1 MPAGKPLQREYPMK
15 LTRRTV
21 MGGLAAATALSS
33 PTILRAQTRELV
45 MVGYGGEADAPLIA
59 AGEELG
65 RRNPGV
71 TLRVIGGLS
80 AEALAQIKAARGNS
94 PYDLAVMGSP
104 AIVNALAEDVLVPL
118 DFSQIPNAANVNP
131 KFTPY
136 GYEVGQPIWFE
147 GIGIAYDSS
156 KISAPPTT
164 WQELWNGEYTGRIG
178 MCRPQSNLGLGVLAA
193 TCEAF
198 GMPQDD
204 MSFALEKWQ
213 ELDPLVG
220 RSPPLLQQMIE
231 RGEVDLTPLWH
242 VNSALAA
249 SSGLPIGYA
258 KITGPGPL
266 MLPTNI
272 VQFVNTAEGTGE
284 LVHEFTNILLTQ
296 NIQEMAGSAPIY
308 FGTVVEGV
316 EVPEEAAPYVPSTP
330 AELASTTSLDWPSF
344 APLRGETVETF
355 DRMFAG

>member
-1 MPAGKPLQREYPMK
+1 MK
-15 LTRRTV
+15 LNRRTV
-21 MGGLAAATALSS
+21 LGGLATATALST
-33 PTILRAQTRELV
+33 PTILRAQSRELV
-45 MVGYGGEADAPLIA
+45 MVGYGNESDAPLIA

-71 TLRVIGGLS
+71 SLRVIGGLS

-118 DFSQIPNAANVNP
+118 DFTKIPNSQNVDP
-131 KFTPY
+131 KFQPY
-136 GYEVGQPIWFE
+136 GYDVGQPIWFE
-147 GIGIAYDSS
+147 GIGIAYDTS
-156 KISAPPTT
+156 KISEPPTT
-164 WQELWNGEYTGRIG
+164 WEALWSGEYTGRIG

-193 TCEAF
+193 TSEAF

-204 MSFALEKWQ
+204 MAFALNKWQ

-231 RGEVDLTPLWH
+231 RGEVDLAPLWH
-242 VNSALAA
+242 VNAALAA
-249 SSGLPIGYA
+249 ASGLPIGYA
-258 KITGPGPL
+258 KISGPGPL

-272 VQFVNTAEGTGE
+272 VHFVNTQDGTAD
-284 LVHEFTNILLTQ
+284 LVYEFTDILLQ
-296 NIQEMAGSAPIY
+296 PDIQTMAGSAPIY
-308 FGTVVEGV
+308 FGTVVEGIT
-316 EVPEEAAPYVPSTP
+316 VPAEAAPYVPSTP
-330 AELASTTSLDWPSF
+330 EELASTTSLDWQSF

-355 DRMFAG
+355 DRMFAA

>member
-1 MPAGKPLQREYPMK
+1 MILN
-15 LTRRTV
+15 RRTFL
-21 MGGLAAATALSS
+21 GGLAAATTLSS

-45 MVGYGGEADAPLIA
+45 MVGYGNESDAPLIA

-71 TLRVIGGLS
+71 SLTVIGGLS

-104 AIVNALAEDVLVPL
+104 AIINALAEDVLVSL
-118 DFSQIPNAANVNP
+118 DFSKIPNSQNVDP
-131 KFTPY
+131 RFMPY
-136 GYEVGQPIWFE
+136 GYDVGQPIWFE
-147 GIGIAYDSS
+147 GIGIAYDTT
-156 KISAPPTT
+156 KIKTPPPS
-164 WQELWNGEYTGRIG
+164 WKELWSGEYNGRIG

-204 MSFALEKWQ
+204 MTFALNKWK

-231 RGEVDLTPLWH
+231 RGEVDLAPLWH
-242 VNSALAA
+242 VNAALAA
-249 SSGLPIGYA
+249 SSGLPIGYS
-258 KITGPGPL
+258 KIAGPGPL

-272 VQFVNTAEGTGE
+272 VHFVNTAEGTAD
-284 LVHEFTNILLTQ
+284 LITEFADILLTQ
-296 NIQEMAGSAPIY
+296 SIQTMAGSAPIY
-308 FGTVVEGV
+308 FGTVVKGI
-316 EVPEEAAPYVPSTP
+316 EVPAEAAPYVPSTP
-330 AELASTTSLDWPSF
+330 AELDSTTSLDWPSF
-344 APLRGETVETF
+344 APLRGQTVENF
-355 DRMFAG
+355 DRMFAA

>member
-1 MPAGKPLQREYPMK
+1 MR

-21 MGGLAAATALSS
+21 LGGLAATTTLAS

-45 MVGYGGEADAPLIA
+45 MIGYGNDQDAPLIA
-59 AGEELG
+59 AGAELG
-65 RRNPGV
+65 RRHPGV
-71 TLRVIGGLS
+71 SLQVIGGLS

-104 AIVNALAEDVLVPL
+104 AIINALAEDVLVPL
-118 DFSQIPNAANVNP
+118 DFAKIPNSANVDP
-131 KFTPY
+131 RFMPY
-136 GYEVGQPIWFE
+136 GYDVGQPIWFE
-147 GIGIAYDSS
+147 GIGVAYDTT
-156 KISAPPTT
+156 KITTPPKT
-164 WQELWNGEYTGRIG
+164 WADLWSGAYNGRIG

-193 TCEAF
+193 TSEAF

-204 MSFALEKWQ
+204 MAFALAKWQ

-231 RGEVDLTPLWH
+231 RGEVDLAPLWH

-249 SSGLPIGYA
+249 GTGLPIGYA
-258 KITGPGPL
+258 KLTGPGPL

-272 VQFVNTAEGTGE
+272 VQFVNTADGTAD
-284 LVHEFTNILLTQ
+284 LVHEFTNILLTPE
-296 NIQEMAGSAPIY
+296 IQTMAGSAPIY
-308 FGTVVEGV
+308 FGTVVQGI
-316 EVPEEAAPYVPSTP
+316 EVPAAAAPYVPSTP
-330 AELASTTSLDWPSF
+330 EELAGTTSLDWPSF
-344 APLRGETVETF
+344 AQLRGATVESF

>member
-1 MPAGKPLQREYPMK
+1 MIMN
-15 LTRRTV
+15 RRTV
-21 MGGLAAATALSS
+21 LGGLAAATALSS
-33 PTILRAQTRELV
+33 PTVLRAQTRELV
-45 MVGYGGEADAPLIA
+45 MVGYGNASDAPLIA

-71 TLRVIGGLS
+71 SLRVIGGLS

-104 AIVNALAEDVLVPL
+104 AIINAVAEDVLVPL
-118 DFSQIPNAANVNP
+118 DFSKIPNSANVDP
-131 KFTPY
+131 RFMPY
-136 GYEVGQPIWFE
+136 GYDIGQPIWFE
-147 GIGIAYDSS
+147 GIGVAYDTT
-156 KISAPPTT
+156 KITAPPTT
-164 WQELWNGEYTGRIG
+164 WEELWSGDYTGRIG

-198 GMPQDD
+198 GMPQND
-204 MSFALEKWQ
+204 MGFALEKWQ

-231 RGEVDLTPLWH
+231 RGEVDLAPLWH

-249 SSGLPIGYA
+249 GSGLPIGYT
-258 KITGPGPL
+258 KIAGPGPL

-272 VQFVNTAEGTGE
+272 VHFVNTADGTAD
-284 LVHEFTNILLTQ
+284 LVSEFADILLTPE
-296 NIQEMAGSAPIY
+296 IQTMAGSAPIY
-308 FGTVVEGV
+308 FGTVVEGIPV
-316 EVPEEAAPYVPSTP
+316 APEAAPYVPSTP
-330 AELASTTSLDWPSF
+330 EELDSTTSLDWPSF

-355 DRMFAG
+355 DRMFAT

>member
-1 MPAGKPLQREYPMK
+1 MNLN
-15 LTRRTV
+15 RRTV
-21 MGGLAAATALSS
+21 LGGLTAATALSA
-33 PTILRAQTRELV
+33 PAILRAQSRELV
-45 MVGYGGEADAPLIA
+45 MVGYGNASDAPLIA

-71 TLRVIGGLS
+71 SLRVIGGLS

-104 AIVNALAEDVLVPL
+104 AIVNALAEEVLVPL
-118 DFSQIPNAANVNP
+118 DFSKIPNSQNVDP
-131 KFTPY
+131 KFQPF

-147 GIGIAYDSS
+147 GIGIAYDTT
-156 KISAPPTT
+156 KISTPPTT
-164 WQELWNGEYTGRIG
+164 WAELWSGDYTGRIG

-193 TCEAF
+193 TAEAF

-231 RGEVDLTPLWH
+231 RGEVDLAPLWH
-242 VNSALAA
+242 VNTSLAA
-249 SSGLPIGYA
+249 SSGLPIAYA

-272 VQFVNTAEGTGE
+272 VHFINTQEGTGD
-284 LVHEFTNILLTQ
+284 LVHEFADILLTPE
-296 NIQEMAGSAPIY
+296 IQMMAGNPPIT
-308 FGTVVEGV
+308 FGTVVEGI
-316 EVPEEAAPYVPSTP
+316 EVPAEAAPFVPSTP
-330 AELASTTSLDWPSF
+330 EELASTTSLDWKSF
-344 APLRGETVETF
+344 APLRGETVEAF
-355 DRMFAG
+355 DRMFAA

>member
-1 MPAGKPLQREYPMK
+1 MRLS
-15 LTRRTV
+15 RRTV
-21 MGGLAAATALSS
+21 LGGLAATTTLAT

-45 MVGYGGEADAPLIA
+45 MVGYGNDSDAPLIA

-71 TLRVIGGLS
+71 SLQVIGGLS

-104 AIVNALAEDVLVPL
+104 AIINALAEDVLVPL
-118 DFSQIPNAANVNP
+118 DFSKIPNSQNVDP
-131 KFTPY
+131 KFMPY
-136 GYEVGQPIWFE
+136 GYDVGQPIWFE
-147 GIGIAYDSS
+147 GIGIAYDTT
-156 KISAPPTT
+156 KITTPPTT
-164 WQELWNGEYTGRIG
+164 WADLWSGAYNGRIG

-204 MSFALEKWQ
+204 MEFALKKWE

-231 RGEVDLTPLWH
+231 RGEVDLAPLWH

-249 SSGLPIGYA
+249 STGLPIGYA
-258 KITGPGPL
+258 KLTGPGPL

-272 VQFVNTAEGTGE
+272 VHFINTQDGTAD
-284 LVHEFTNILLTQ
+284 LVHEFADILLTQ
-296 NIQEMAGSAPIY
+296 SIQEMAGSAPIY
-308 FGTVVEGV
+308 FGTVVKGIA
-316 EVPEEAAPYVPSTP
+316 VPDDAAPYVPST
-330 AELASTTSLDWPSF
+330 AEELATTTSLDWPSF
-344 APLRGETVETF
+344 APLRGQTVETF
-355 DRMFAG
+355 DRMFAA